1 MDNSILIKRKDFLAM
16 LKPLKRFARKKKEE
30 EAILSMEGGEFYIS
44 LIGITTGAPATGNWA
59 GEVRVPARLIWGVAM
74 EPPTGDPVGM
84 EVRDGRLHIGSLSLS
99 CSARNNKKPA
109 ENKMAENPLMDREL
123 VKMLRFRHVYSLEEL
138 QKNGLF
144 RDVVKA
150 EEKAYKL
157 VSRAAK
163 ILAPL
168 NISELELWRMVKE
181 HFRRGISV
189 E

>member
-1 MDNSILIKRKDFLAM
+1 MDNRISIKREDFLAM
-16 LKPLKRFARKKKEE
+16 LKPLKRFVKKKQAED
-30 EAILSMEGGEFYIS
+30 ALLSMEGGDLVIS
-44 LIGITTGAPATGNWA
+44 LPGISTGAPATGTWA
-59 GEVRVPARLIWGVAM
+59 AEVFVPARLIWGIAM
-74 EPPTGDPVGM
+74 APPPGDPITM

-99 CSARNNKKPA
+99 CSARKSRIPA
-109 ENKMAENPLMDREL
+109 ENKTEENSRVDSEL
-123 VKMLRFRHVYSLEEL
+123 VKMLRFRYLYSLEEL
-138 QKNGLF
+138 HKGGFF

-150 EEKAYKL
+150 EERAYNL

-181 HFRRGISV
+181 HFRRGINV